1 MDKTADK
8 LVKFA
13 LSLEYD
19 DIPSAAIR
27 AAKGRIV
34 DSMGCAMAGFDAPT
48 VKASRRMA
56 VPVADGPTA
65 RVFGTLTRTT
75 PDLAALVN
83 GAMIRYLDMSDA
95 YLMTSTA
102 HPSDNLGA
110 LIAVAEATG
119 ASGRDLLLATI
130 LSYEVQCRLC
140 DAAPFQRRGWDQP
153 VAGAPGA
160 AMAVGR
166 LMGLTKE
173 QMHQAL
179 ALAVVPNIAINQTRK
194 GELSMWKGMAGPNAA
209 RQGTFAAYLAQ
220 AGMTGPDEPFDGV
233 CGVWAQTMGE
243 PRPVKL
249 TRKGGKYALVQ
260 TNIKIFPVRDSNQVP
275 ILAALE
281 LREMVDVNDIQSL
294 RIDTYA
300 THFAEAMKD
309 AASWVPQTRETADH
323 SLPFCI
329 AAALL
334 DGDVTPETFV
344 RDRFLDK
351 DARDLMKRMNYEL
364 VDAFDRN
371 APATRTCRLVA
382 TMKDGRNFIA
392 RKRQT
397 PKDIERGPSDAEFEA
412 KFHKLAARTLDER
425 ARAAMLELIWNID
438 EAERIDALIDL
449 TAVSRQGA

>member
-1 MDKTADK
+1 MDKTAAQLVNFARK
-8 LVKFA
+8 LKY
-13 LSLEYD
+13 S
-19 DIPSAAIR
+19 DIPAAAIR

-34 DSMGCAMAGFDAPT
+34 DSMGCAMAGLLAPP
-48 VKASRRMA
+48 VRAARRLA
-56 VPVADGPTA
+56 VPVAEGPSA
-65 RVFGTLTRTT
+65 RLFGTLTRTT

-110 LIAVAEATG
+110 LIGVAEATG
-119 ASGRDLLLATI
+119 ASGKDLLLATI
-130 LSYEVQCRLC
+130 LSYEAQCRLC
-140 DAAPFQRRGWDQP
+140 DSAPFQRRGWDQP

-160 AMAVGR
+160 ALAVGR
-166 LMGLTKE
+166 LLGLTKE
-173 QMHQAL
+173 EMHHAL

-220 AGMTGPDEPFDGV
+220 AGMTGPDEPFEGA

-243 PRPVKL
+243 PRTVKL
-249 TRKGGKYALVQ
+249 TKKGGKYALVQ

-281 LREMVDVNDIQSL
+281 LRKKVDPGEIEAL
-294 RIDTYA
+294 RIETYA
-300 THFAEAMKD
+300 HHFAEAMKD
-309 AASWVPQTRETADH
+309 KESWTPQTRETADH

-334 DGDVTPETFV
+334 DGDVTPETFE
-344 RDRFLDK
+344 RGRFLDR
-351 DARDLMKRMNYEL
+351 DARALMKRMKYEL
-364 VDAFDRN
+364 VDAFDKV

-382 TMKDGRNFIA
+382 TTKNGRTVTA
-392 RKRQT
+392 LKRQM

-425 ARAAMLELIWNID
+425 ARKAMLETIWNLD
-438 EAERIDALIDL
+438 KAKRVDDLVSL
-449 TAVSRQGA
+449 TAI

>member
-8 LVKFA
+8 LVNFA
-13 LSLEYD
+13 RTLKYG
-19 DIPSAAIR
+19 DIPKPAIR
-27 AAKGRIV
+27 AAKARII
-34 DSMGCAMAGFDAPT
+34 DSMGCAMAGFLAPT
-48 VKASRRMA
+48 VRASRRMA
-56 VPVADGPTA
+56 VPVAEGPMA

-119 ASGRDLLLATI
+119 ASGKDLLLATI

-160 AMAVGR
+160 ALAVGR
-166 LMGLTKE
+166 LLGLTKA
-173 QMHQAL
+173 QMHHAL

-233 CGVWAQTMGE
+233 FGVWSQTMGE
-243 PRPVKL
+243 PHRVKL
-249 TRKGGKYALVQ
+249 TKKGGKYALIQ

-275 ILAALE
+275 ILAALD
-281 LREMVDVNDIQSL
+281 LREQVDTADIESL

-309 AASWVPQTRETADH
+309 AASWAPQTRETADH

-334 DGDVTPETFV
+334 DGDVTPETFE
-344 RDRFLDK
+344 RERFLDK
-351 DARDLMKRMNYEL
+351 DARALMKRMKYEL
-364 VDAFDRN
+364 VDAFDKP

-382 TMKDGRNFIA
+382 TMKDGKTVTVQ
-392 RKRQT
+392 KRQT
-397 PKDIERGPSDAEFEA
+397 PKDIERGPTDAEFEA
-412 KFHKLAARTLDER
+412 KFHKLAERTLDES
-425 ARAAMLELIWNID
+425 ARAAMLKTIWNLD
-438 EAERIDALIDL
+438 KAKRIDDLVSL
-449 TAVSRQGA
+449 TAI